1 MKYAIAL
8 FIGAA
13 SAIKVQDAPPYFNE
27 PTWNERMMSAGGF
40 LQISACVNSGV
51 QGVTCSPPNHELFA
65 TGMNG
70 DEDLG
75 EDIIMKGEPYHYN
88 QKQKQQKLV
97 QWNPVVVE
105 STGPLPTCHG
115 NNGPDGKNCDRA
127 VCSGTNG
134 PLDGPAGTP
143 CTHEEPDSIPH
154 YNTDP
159 VAGRP
164 YATTGDIS
172 SSAPEPMSSHSWPAS
187 QEHPTETGP
196 ITQNWVQLKA
206 SPDSYAAV
214 SDEAEKV
221 SDLQTSYG
229 HTHTTFY

>member
-8 FIGAA
+8 FLGAA

-27 PTWNERMMSAGGF
+27 PTWNERMASAGGF

-88 QKQKQQKLV
+88 QKNAAKKQNLV

-105 STGPLPTCHG
+105 TTGPLPACHG
-115 NNGPDGKNCDRA
+115 NNGPDGKNCARET
-127 VCSGTNG
+127 CSGTNG
-134 PLDGPAGTP
+134 PMDGPSGTP
-143 CTHEEPDSIPH
+143 CTKAEPDDIPH

-159 VAGRP
+159 TAGRP
-164 YATTGDIS
+164 YQTSGDITATS
-172 SSAPEPMSSHSWPAS
+172 PEPTSAHSWPAS
-187 QEHPTETGP
+187 QTLIQT
-196 ITQNWVQLKA
+196 K
-206 SPDSYAAV
+206 DDAV
-214 SDEAEKV
+214 VTPEAEKV
-221 SDLQTSYG
+221 SVLQTPYG
-229 HTHTTFY
+229 HTHTSFY

>member
-1 MKYAIAL
+1 MKSAVIAL
-8 FIGAA
+8 FLGAA

-27 PTWNERMMSAGGF
+27 PTWNERMASAGGF

-88 QKQKQQKLV
+88 QKPQKLV

-105 STGPLPTCHG
+105 TTGPLPACHG
-115 NNGPDGKNCDRA
+115 NNGPDGKNCA
-127 VCSGTNG
+127 KEVCSGTNG
-134 PLDGPAGTP
+134 PMDGPSGTP
-143 CTHEEPDSIPH
+143 CTKEEPDAVPH

-159 VAGRP
+159 TAGRP
-164 YATTGDIS
+164 Y
-172 SSAPEPMSSHSWPAS
+172 
-187 QEHPTETGP
+187 
-196 ITQNWVQLKA
+196 
-206 SPDSYAAV
+206 
-214 SDEAEKV
+214 
-221 SDLQTSYG
+221 
-229 HTHTTFY
+229 

>member
-1 MKYAIAL
+1 MKSAVIAL
-8 FIGAA
+8 FLGAT

-27 PTWNERMMSAGGF
+27 PTWNERMSSAGGF

-51 QGVTCSPPNHELFA
+51 QGVTCSPPNHEYFA

-88 QKQKQQKLV
+88 QKKQNLV

-105 STGPLPTCHG
+105 STGPLPACHG
-115 NNGPDGKNCDRA
+115 NNGPDGKNCA
-127 VCSGTNG
+127 KETCSGTNG

-143 CTHEEPDSIPH
+143 CTHEEPDAVPH

-159 VAGRP
+159 TAGRP

-172 SSAPEPMSSHSWPAS
+172 SSSPEAMTSHSWPAS
-187 QEHPTETGP
+187 QSHPTEAGT
-196 ITQNWVQLKA
+196 ISQNYVQLSA
-206 SPDSYAAV
+206 EPASYAAV

-221 SDLQTSYG
+221 SDLQTPYG

>member
-27 PTWNERMMSAGGF
+27 PTWTERMASAGGF

-51 QGVTCSPPNHELFA
+51 AGVTCSPPNHELFA

-88 QKQKQQKLV
+88 QKQSLA
-97 QWNPVVVE
+97 QWNPVEVAT
-105 STGPLPTCHG
+105 TGPLPACHG
-115 NNGPDGKNCDRA
+115 NNGPDGVNCARET
-127 VCSGTNG
+127 CSGTNG
-134 PLDGPAGTP
+134 PVDGPSGTP
-143 CTHEEPDSIPH
+143 CTRDEPASVPH

-159 VAGRP
+159 EAGRP
-164 YATTGDIS
+164 YQTSGDITATS
-172 SSAPEPMSSHSWPAS
+172 PEATSAHSWPAS
-187 QEHPTETGP
+187 QTL
-196 ITQNWVQLKA
+196 IQTQD
-206 SPDSYAAV
+206 DSV
-214 SDEAEKV
+214 SAEAEKV
-221 SDLQTSYG
+221 SVLQTPYG
-229 HTHTTFY
+229 HTHT